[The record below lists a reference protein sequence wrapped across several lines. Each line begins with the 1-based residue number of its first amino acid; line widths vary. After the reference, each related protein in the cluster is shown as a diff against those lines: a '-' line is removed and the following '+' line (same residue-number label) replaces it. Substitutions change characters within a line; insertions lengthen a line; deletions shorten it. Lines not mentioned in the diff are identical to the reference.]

1 MAVSGV
7 LELGGAIQK
16 DGVRNP
22 MGYFYLKIQK
32 ALISFTYTSTRFGC
46 LETWV
51 PPRHSQKVGEILSF
65 SLLIKNF
72 KIYYAILGSIDWLG
86 ASRCGLRNCGMR
98 LSVFGA
104 IQGIDIRIGSH
115 CRCQNFSCQNFI
127 FPLPNIDS
135 SPPKAAKVFNSFSWT
150 ACRLVPQHLP
160 NFLILILV

>member
-32 ALISFTYTSTRFGC
+32 ALINFTYTSTRFGV
-46 LETWV
+46 L
-51 PPRHSQKVGEILSF
+51 RDVGEVGKILSF
-65 SLLIKNF
+65 SSLIKSF
-72 KIYYAILGSIDWLG
+72 KIYYAILVSIDWLG